1 MSKVITLEL
10 NNSLIFLTDA
20 LSIAKVASKK
30 QNAVSLSK
38 HTLAKS
44 LALFSPLGQIISKT
58 GDIST
63 IIRSKGKIQ
72 NLVVDVNHNGIVR
85 SYISDPNIIWD
96 GNLNEALSMFAFAD
110 AYLRIR
116 ILDPTFASWDSEIK
130 MNEVTLVDD
139 LAQFFNQSQQIAS
152 AVFSCLK
159 FDKDENIQE
168 ASSLIFTL
176 LPQANEEN
184 IKWIETF
191 MKENSFMQLGFKKTL
206 KLLLDQGAKI
216 HSEKKLQWKCSC
228 SISKMNKALKLLSD
242 KEIKEIKKEQG
253 KVEIKC
259 NFCHRSFTLE

>member
-20 LSIAKVASKK
+20 VSIAKVASKK

-63 IIRSKGKIQ
+63 IIRSRGKIE
-72 NLVVDVNHNGIVR
+72 NLVVDVNHNGVVR
-85 SYISDPNIIWD
+85 SYISDPGVVWD
-96 GNLNEALSMFAFAD
+96 GNINEALTMFAFSD

-116 ILDPTFASWDSEIK
+116 ILDKKFASWDSEIK

-139 LAQFFNQSQQIAS
+139 LAQFFAQSQQIAS
-152 AVFSCLK
+152 AVFSSLK
-159 FDKDENIQE
+159 FDKDENIKE

-176 LPQANEEN
+176 LPQATDEN
-184 IKWIETF
+184 IKWIEDF
-191 MKENSFMQLGFKKTL
+191 IKNNSFMELGFKKTL
-206 KLLLDQGAKI
+206 KLLLEQGAKI

-228 SISKMNKALKLLSD
+228 SITKMKKALKLLSNE
-242 KEIKEIKKEQG
+242 EIEKIKQEQG

-259 NFCHRSFTLE
+259 NFCHRAYILS